1 MTKNANKDFFYNYA
15 DTFKLK
21 GLVIQP
27 GNFSKRFAILMRDTT
42 LSGNRFDYQWHAG
55 ADSNGRKSQS
65 NYQLKA
71 FLIDSVLA
79 AYSDSLLTADP
90 KNTKIRLTGW
100 PKKSTVI
107 LTEKNIRLYIGY
119 FDEKGSR
126 NVVVQFIS
134 KSEFER
140 IKHIYTQELF
150 LVVPRKELH
159 FAIINI
165 GP

>member
-1 MTKNANKDFFYNYA
+1 
-15 DTFKLK
+15 
-21 GLVIQP
+21 
-27 GNFSKRFAILMRDTT
+27 MRDTT
-42 LSGNRFDYQWHAG
+42 LSGNRFDYQWHKG
-55 ADSNGRKSQS
+55 ADTNGRISQS

-79 AYSDSLLTADP
+79 AYSDSLLTTDP
-90 KNTKIRLTGW
+90 KNTKIRLTSW
-100 PKKSTVI
+100 PKKSTTI
-107 LTEKNIRLYIGY
+107 LTEKKIRLYIGY

-126 NVVVQFIS
+126 NVVVQFVS
-134 KSEFER
+134 KNEFKKF
-140 IKHIYTQELF
+140 KHIYTQELF